1 MKCPEAVCENHDGE
15 RGDCGLHIYLYK
27 LIKNVI
33 MENSTKRFLKKWHA
47 LAAIF
52 FLAAF
57 ATNVQAQNVTI
68 RANNGNMVASR
79 PVGDTDYDI
88 FFKCGGFAS
97 WQHEQLNMVL
107 TVSDFTDL
115 TENNQLANPA
125 NNLFADGTH
134 IQIAKGGGASAYRTL
149 ASVSLPK
156 GYRFTGYS
164 IKFSKPG
171 QTTKQLEDNSQTFNS
186 SNTSATFGETDET
199 FGTYKTSASAARGG
213 AAVTISRQEMSDG
226 EMGNVLY
233 FKLNGTQNDKDR
245 ALITLE
251 SAEFFFTAEENY
263 SPVTPAGSISTPVSA
278 VDVPF
283 TTSKV
288 DFGSIER
295 KEYDGVERYS
305 YSSANVKDLDAK
317 LVLFEAG
324 STKNG
329 EGIDGISGKVVDYKA
344 GSISSSG
351 GYFKLNSGDA
361 NTEKVYYIE
370 TPTYVEVS
378 NGEKV
383 PVGYRI
389 TGAQFAYTMSTGQ
402 TVAYITYK
410 QGNTTYYLNTN
421 GRFENTT
428 TPTEWKVD
436 DDGCIYSGSTY
447 LGFTVSGF
455 INRTYTFGTFSSK
468 PDYPLYV
475 NNTNKRIYGTYRG
488 IMNTYTVYLQ
498 GSTGNASMT
507 TGTSN
512 LASWSVQT
520 VTGDNSYTLL
530 VYDKEGKNPQ
540 EITVD
545 SDNPSGT
552 VSIGGLN
559 NDAVKF
565 GVKGTGY
572 VQATLTLQA
581 LDPYLDRMNVV
592 CQDEVQSSIRMH
604 QTFTASDFSVNGG
617 VFYFYLP
624 KEALGH
630 RVAITFEDLHSKYF
644 DDTYTGGSIT
654 HTSRINFVKSAHYNA
669 FGASNNNIYS
679 NDTEAANATL
689 ERLKVGTVG
698 TQKFKFNN
706 ADEVGTSGGTLQEYS
721 FSLENYAKEGGGFGE
736 MKFTVSND
744 DQELTRYVFTTD
756 ETRYN
761 ISPATA
767 TQHRAYAFYEMEVH
781 VQSFLYEPKVEFK
794 PVYSSTCFEGDKN
807 EAFYGVEITAPDG
820 AGKPGYAS
828 TNKIFEKINAAITA
842 KKDDFGNT
850 DCPADA
856 KHILY
861 LDFSKLLGVYQVADA
876 THSSMDDYSADNAAN
891 CLIFLPKGSSAP
903 NNNVA
908 AQLESGEFK
917 AANNI
922 VLTDKQP
929 FYSPYDILVDGANT
943 AQYKRQITWATQG
956 KNTLQTLLLPFT
968 LKVTN
973 NGVHEEDNGVKF
985 TLNKMKASN
994 CLSIDHAED
1003 ANAENFKAKAYFEPI
1018 TDEASSA
1025 NVPYMVEVTSAPT
1038 GEDKDYPFTITQ
1050 RGATIKATTS
1060 MDKDN
1065 YLFKGETASG
1075 TINGASYSFQNQG
1088 SYSGKELTAADGYF
1102 YYAGGM
1108 YLNSKN
1114 IRPEVSKKLLM
1125 YPFRAYYSYT
1135 GGGSAKMGFMEIV
1148 FGENETS
1155 GIDALARESVAIDEN
1170 APVYD
1175 LQGRMIAPSMKAL
1188 AGQKLARGM
1197 YVVNGVKIIVK

>member
-1 MKCPEAVCENHDGE
+1 MEKTK
-15 RGDCGLHIYLYK
+15 K
-27 LIKNVI
+27 LI
-33 MENSTKRFLKKWHA
+33 SKKWRA

-57 ATNVQAQNVTI
+57 ASNVQAQNVTI

-107 TVSDFTDL
+107 TVSDFTNL
-115 TENNQLANPA
+115 TENYQLANPA

-171 QTTKQLEDNSQTFNS
+171 ETTKQLEDNSQTFNS

-213 AAVTISRQEMSDG
+213 TAVTISRQEMSDG

-475 NNTNKRIYGTYRG
+475 NNTNNRIYGTYRG
-488 IMNTYTVYLQ
+488 MMNTYTVYLH
-498 GSTGNASMT
+498 GSTGDASVAT
-507 TGTSN
+507 NQSN
-512 LASWSVQT
+512 LALWSVQT

-592 CQDEVQSSIRMH
+592 CQDEVQTSIRMH

-624 KEALGH
+624 KEAIGH
-630 RVAITFEDLHSKYF
+630 SVAITFEDLHSKYF

-669 FGASNNNIYS
+669 FGTSNNNLYT
-679 NDTEAANATL
+679 NYAEAANATL

-698 TQKFKFNN
+698 TKKFKFNN
-706 ADEVGTSGGTLQEYS
+706 AEDVGTSGGTLEEYS
-721 FSLENYAKEGGGFGE
+721 FSLENYTAEGGAFTD
-736 MKFTVSND
+736 MKFTVSNA
-744 DQELTRYVFTTD
+744 DQHLVRYVFTTD

-828 TNKIFEKINAAITA
+828 TNKIFEKIEAAITA

-968 LKVTN
+968 LRVT

-1003 ANAENFKAKAYFEPI
+1003 ANAENFKAKAYFDAIDSE
-1018 TDEASSA
+1018 TSEA

-1050 RGATIKATTS
+1050 RGATIKATTG
-1060 MDKDN
+1060 MDAD
-1065 YLFKGETASG
+1065 YLFKGETATG
-1075 TINGASYSFQNQG
+1075 TINSASYSFQNQG

-1114 IRPEVSKKLLM
+1114 IRPEVSTKLLM

-1135 GGGSAKMGFMEIV
+1135 GGSGAKMGFMEIV
-1148 FGENETS
+1148 FGENETT

-1188 AGQKLARGM
+1188 AGKKLARGM

>member
-1 MKCPEAVCENHDGE
+1 M
-15 RGDCGLHIYLYK
+15 
-27 LIKNVI
+27 I
-33 MENSTKRFLKKWHA
+33 MENSTKRILKKWHA
-47 LAAIF
+47 LVAIF

-57 ATNVQAQNVTI
+57 ATNLQAQNVTI
-68 RANNGNMVASR
+68 KATNGSMVASR
-79 PVGDTDYDI
+79 PTGTTDYDI
-88 FFKCGGFAS
+88 FFRCGGFAS

-107 TVSDFTDL
+107 TVSDFTTL
-115 TENNQLANPA
+115 TENDQLANPA
-125 NNLFADGTH
+125 NNLFSDGTH
-134 IQIAKGGGASAYRTL
+134 IQIAKGGGNTAYRTL

-164 IKFSKPG
+164 IKFSKPS
-171 QTTKQLEDNSQTFNS
+171 QTTKQLEGNSQTFNA

-199 FGTYKTSASAARGG
+199 FGNYKTSASAARGG
-213 AAVTISRQEMSDG
+213 SGVTISRQEMSEG

-233 FKLNGTQNDKDR
+233 FKLNGSRNDEDR
-245 ALITLE
+245 MLITLE
-251 SAEFFFTAEENY
+251 SAEFFFTAEEDY
-263 SPVTPAGSISTPVSA
+263 SPVTPAGSIPSPVSA
-278 VDVPF
+278 IDVPF

-295 KEYDGVERYS
+295 KQYDGVWRYS
-305 YSSANVKDLDAK
+305 YSSSNVSDLDAK
-317 LVLFEAG
+317 LTLFESG
-324 STKNG
+324 SIKDGT
-329 EGIDGISGKVVDYKA
+329 GIDGISGKVVDYKA

-351 GYFKLNSGDA
+351 GYFKLGSGNA
-361 NTEKVYYIE
+361 NTEQVYFIE

-389 TGAQFAYTMSTGQ
+389 TGAQFAYTLGTAE
-402 TVAYITYK
+402 TVSYITFR
-410 QGNTTYYLNTN
+410 QGNTTYYLNTS
-421 GRFENTT
+421 GQFENTT
-428 TPTEWKVD
+428 NPTEWTVD
-436 DDGCIYSGSTY
+436 ADGCIHSGSTY
-447 LGFTVSGF
+447 LGFTVSG
-455 INRTYTFGTFSSK
+455 IGWGRTYTFGTFSSK
-468 PDYPLYV
+468 PSYPLYV
-475 NNTNKRIYGTYRG
+475 NNTNNRIYGTYSSG
-488 IMNTYTVYLQ
+488 WSTTTVYLQ
-498 GSTGNASMT
+498 GSTSNASMT
-507 TGTSN
+507 TGTSS
-512 LASWSVQT
+512 LASWSVQS

-530 VYDKEGKNPQ
+530 VYDKAGANPQ
-540 EITVD
+540 EITVN
-545 SDNPSGT
+545 SSNPSGT

-572 VQATLTLQA
+572 IQATLTLQA
-581 LDPYLDRMNVV
+581 LDPYLDRMEVV
-592 CQDEVQSSIRMH
+592 CQDEVQTSIRMN

-624 KEALGH
+624 TDALGH
-630 RVAITFEDLHSKYF
+630 SVAITFENLKSKYF
-644 DDTYTGGSIT
+644 DESYTGGSPT
-654 HTSRINFVKSAHYNA
+654 HTSRINFVKSLHYNA

-679 NDTEAANATL
+679 NYSEAANATL

-698 TQKFKFNN
+698 TKKFKFNN
-706 ADEVGTSGGTLQEYS
+706 ADEVGTDGGTLEEYS
-721 FSLENYAKEGGGFGE
+721 FSLENYTAEGGSFDE
-736 MKFTVSND
+736 MKFVVSSS
-744 DQELTRYVFTTD
+744 DQNLTRYVFTTD

-767 TQHRAYAFYEMEVH
+767 TQHRSYAFYEMEVH
-781 VQSFLYEPKVEFK
+781 VQSFTYDPKVKFI
-794 PVYSSTCFEGDKN
+794 PVYSSTCYEGDKN
-807 EAFYGVEITAPDG
+807 DAFYGVEVTAKDG
-820 AGKPGYAS
+820 NNKDGYAS
-828 TNKIFEKINAAITA
+828 TNKIFEHIATAITN

-850 DCPADA
+850 DVPQGEDA
-856 KHILY
+856 MKKILY

-876 THSSMDDYSADNAAN
+876 THSTMEDYSASNAAN
-891 CLIFLPKGSSAP
+891 CMIFLPKGSSAP

-908 AQLESGEFK
+908 YKLESGEFK

-943 AQYKRQITWATQG
+943 AQYKRQITWASQG

-968 LKVTN
+968 LRVT

-985 TLNKMKASN
+985 TLNKMTASN

-1003 ANAENFKAKAYFEPI
+1003 ANAENFKSKAYFTAIDGE
-1018 TDEASSA
+1018 TSEA
-1025 NVPYMVEVTSAPT
+1025 NVPYMVEVIAKPT
-1038 GEDKDYPFTITQ
+1038 GEDANYPFTITQ
-1050 RGATIKATTS
+1050 RGATIKATSS
-1060 MDKDN
+1060 MDAN

-1075 TINGASYSFQNQG
+1075 TINSAKYTFQNQG

-1114 IRPEVSKKLLM
+1114 IRPEVSTKLLM

-1148 FGENETS
+1148 FGENETT

>member
-1 MKCPEAVCENHDGE
+1 
-15 RGDCGLHIYLYK
+15 
-27 LIKNVI
+27 
-33 MENSTKRFLKKWHA
+33 MENSTKRILKKWHA
-47 LAAIF
+47 LVAIF

-57 ATNVQAQNVTI
+57 ASNVQAQNVTI

-79 PVGDTDYDI
+79 PTGTSDYDI

-125 NNLFADGTH
+125 NNLFSDGTH
-134 IQIAKGGGASAYRTL
+134 IQIAKGGGQNAYRTL

-164 IKFSKPG
+164 IKFSKPS
-171 QTTKQLEDNSQTFNS
+171 QTTKQLEGNSQTFNA

-199 FGTYKTSASAARGG
+199 FGNYKTSAAAARGG
-213 AAVTISRQEMSDG
+213 AAVTISRQEMSEG

-233 FKLNGTQNDKDR
+233 FKLNGSRSDEDR
-245 ALITLE
+245 MLITLE
-251 SAEFFFTAEENY
+251 SAEFFFTAEEDY
-263 SPVTPAGSISTPVSA
+263 SPVTPAGSIPSPVSA

-295 KEYDGVERYS
+295 KQYDGVYRYS

-428 TPTEWKVD
+428 TPTEWVVD

-447 LGFTVSGF
+447 LGFTVSGV

-475 NNTNKRIYGTYRG
+475 NNTNNRIYGTYRG

-592 CQDEVQSSIRMH
+592 CQDEVESSIRMH

-630 RVAITFEDLHSKYF
+630 SVAITFEDLHSKYF

-679 NDTEAANATL
+679 NDAEAANATL

-842 KKDDFGNT
+842 KKDDFGHT

-968 LKVTN
+968 LRVT

-1003 ANAENFKAKAYFEPI
+1003 ANAENFKAKAYFDAIDSE
-1018 TDEASSA
+1018 TSEA

-1060 MDKDN
+1060 MDAN

-1075 TINGASYSFQNQG
+1075 TINSAKYTFQNQG

-1114 IRPEVSKKLLM
+1114 IRPDVSTKLLM

-1135 GGGSAKMGFMEIV
+1135 GGSGAKMGFMEIV

-1188 AGQKLARGM
+1188 AGKKLARGM

>member
-1 MKCPEAVCENHDGE
+1 MEKTK
-15 RGDCGLHIYLYK
+15 K
-27 LIKNVI
+27 LF
-33 MENSTKRFLKKWHA
+33 SKKWRA

-57 ATNVQAQNVTI
+57 ATSVQAQNVTI

-107 TVSDFTDL
+107 TVSDFTNL
-115 TENNQLANPA
+115 TENYQLANPA

-171 QTTKQLEDNSQTFNS
+171 ETTKQLEDNSQTFNS

-213 AAVTISRQEMSDG
+213 TAVTISRQEMSDG

-475 NNTNKRIYGTYRG
+475 NNTNNRIYGTYRG
-488 IMNTYTVYLQ
+488 MMNTYTVYLH
-498 GSTGNASMT
+498 GSTGDASVAT
-507 TGTSN
+507 NQSN
-512 LASWSVQT
+512 LALWSVQT

-592 CQDEVQSSIRMH
+592 CQDEVQTSIRMH

-624 KEALGH
+624 KEAIGH
-630 RVAITFEDLHSKYF
+630 SVAITFEDLHSKYF

-669 FGASNNNIYS
+669 FGTSNNNLYT
-679 NDTEAANATL
+679 NYAEAANATL

-698 TQKFKFNN
+698 TKKFKFNN
-706 ADEVGTSGGTLQEYS
+706 AEDVGTSGGTLEEYS
-721 FSLENYAKEGGGFGE
+721 FSLENYTAEGGAFTD
-736 MKFTVSND
+736 MKFTVSNA
-744 DQELTRYVFTTD
+744 DQHLVRYVFTTD

-828 TNKIFEKINAAITA
+828 TNKIFEKIEAAITA

-968 LKVTN
+968 LRVT

-1018 TDEASSA
+1018 ADEASSA

-1038 GEDKDYPFTITQ
+1038 GEDKDYPFTVTQ
-1050 RGATIKATTS
+1050 RGATIKATTG
-1060 MDKDN
+1060 MDAN

-1075 TINGASYSFQNQG
+1075 SINGASYSFQNQG

-1114 IRPEVSKKLLM
+1114 IRPEVSTKLLM

-1135 GGGSAKMGFMEIV
+1135 GGSGAKMGFMEIV
-1148 FGENETS
+1148 FGENETT

-1188 AGQKLARGM
+1188 AGKKLARGM

>member
-1 MKCPEAVCENHDGE
+1 MEKTK
-15 RGDCGLHIYLYK
+15 K
-27 LIKNVI
+27 LF
-33 MENSTKRFLKKWHA
+33 SKKWRA

-79 PVGDTDYDI
+79 PVGSDDYDI
-88 FFKCGGFAS
+88 FFRCGGFAS

-213 AAVTISRQEMSDG
+213 TAVTISRQEMSDG

-233 FKLNGTQNDKDR
+233 FKLNGTRSDEDR

-251 SAEFFFTAEENY
+251 SAEFFFTAEEDY
-263 SPVTPAGSISTPVSA
+263 SPVTPAGTISSPVSA

-295 KEYDGVERYS
+295 KQYDGVWRYS

-329 EGIDGISGKVVDYKA
+329 KGIDGISGEVVDYKA

-389 TGAQFAYTMSTGQ
+389 TSAQFAYTLGTAQ
-402 TVAYITYK
+402 TVAYITYR

-447 LGFTVSGF
+447 LGFTVSG
-455 INRTYTFGTFSSK
+455 IVNRTYTFGTFSSK

-475 NNTNKRIYGTYRG
+475 NNTNNRIYGTYRG
-488 IMNTYTVYLQ
+488 IMNTYTVYLH
-498 GSTGNASMT
+498 GSTGAASVAT
-507 TGTSN
+507 STSN

-592 CQDEVQSSIRMH
+592 CQDEVESSIRMH

-630 RVAITFEDLHSKYF
+630 SVAITFEDLHSKYF
-644 DDTYTGGSIT
+644 DESYTGGSIT

-669 FGASNNNIYS
+669 FGTSNNNIYS
-679 NDTEAANATL
+679 NKAEAANATL

-698 TQKFKFNN
+698 TQKFRFNN

-721 FSLENYAKEGGGFGE
+721 FSLENYAKEGGGFTD

-744 DQELTRYVFTTD
+744 DSELTRYVFTTD

-820 AGKPGYAS
+820 DGNPGFAS
-828 TNKIFEKINAAITA
+828 TNVIFAKIDSCINI
-842 KKDDFGNT
+842 KRDDFAHT

-861 LDFSKLLGVYQVADA
+861 LDFSKLAGVYQVADA
-876 THSSMDDYSADNAAN
+876 SHSSMEDFSATNAAN
-891 CLIFLPKGSSAP
+891 CLVFLPKGSSAP

-968 LKVTN
+968 LRVT

-1003 ANAENFKAKAYFEPI
+1003 ANAENFKAKAYFDAIDSE
-1018 TDEASSA
+1018 TSEA

-1075 TINGASYSFQNQG
+1075 SINGASYSFQNQG
-1088 SYSGKELTAADGYF
+1088 SYSGKELKASDGYF

-1108 YLNSKN
+1108 FLNSKN
-1114 IRPEVSKKLLM
+1114 IRADLGNKLYV
-1125 YPFRAYYSYT
+1125 YPFRAYYSYNAS
-1135 GGGSAKMGFMEIV
+1135 GGAKQMGYMEII
-1148 FGENETS
+1148 FGENETT
-1155 GIDALARESVAIDEN
+1155 GIDAFETAPAEVDMD

-1175 LQGRMIAPSMKAL
+1175 MTGRMIAPAMRNL
-1188 AGQKLARGM
+1188 AGKKLPRGM

>member
-1 MKCPEAVCENHDGE
+1 
-15 RGDCGLHIYLYK
+15 
-27 LIKNVI
+27 
-33 MENSTKRFLKKWHA
+33 
-47 LAAIF
+47 
-52 FLAAF
+52 
-57 ATNVQAQNVTI
+57 
-68 RANNGNMVASR
+68 
-79 PVGDTDYDI
+79 
-88 FFKCGGFAS
+88 
-97 WQHEQLNMVL
+97 MVL
-107 TVSDFTDL
+107 TVSDYTTL
-115 TENNQLANPA
+115 TENDQLSNPA
-125 NNLFADGTH
+125 NNLFSDGAH
-134 IQIAKGGGASAYRTL
+134 IQIAKGGGNEAYRTL

-164 IKFSKPG
+164 IKFSKPS
-171 QTTKQLEDNSQTFNS
+171 QLSKTLSGNSQTFNS

-199 FGTYKTSASAARGG
+199 FGTYKTSASATRGG
-213 AAVTISRQEMSDG
+213 SAVTISRQEMSEG

-233 FKLNGTQNDKDR
+233 FKLNGTRNDQDR

-263 SPVTPAGSISTPVSA
+263 SPVTPAGTISSPVSA

-288 DFGSIER
+288 DFGEIEN
-295 KEYDGVERYS
+295 KQYDGVYRYS
-305 YSSANVKDLDAK
+305 YSSSNVKDLDAN
-317 LVLFEAG
+317 LTLFEAG
-324 STKNG
+324 SVKDG
-329 EGIDGISGKVVDYKA
+329 KGIDGISGRVVDYKA
-344 GSISSSG
+344 GTISSAG
-351 GYFKLNSGDA
+351 GYFKLGSGDA
-361 NTEKVYYIE
+361 NTEQVYFIE

-389 TGAQFAYTMSTGQ
+389 TSAQFAYSTSTG
-402 TVAYITYK
+402 TAAYITYQ
-410 QGNTTYYLNTN
+410 QGNTTYYLNTS

-428 TPTEWKVD
+428 TPTVWNVD
-436 DDGCIYSGSTY
+436 DDGCVYSGSTY
-447 LGFTVSGF
+447 LGFTVSGVV
-455 INRTYTFGTFSSK
+455 NRTYTFGTFASK
-468 PDYPLYV
+468 PSYPLYV
-475 NNTNKRIYGTYRG
+475 NNTNNRIYGTYRG
-488 IMNTYTVYLQ
+488 MLNTYTVYLQ
-498 GSTGNASMT
+498 GSTGNASVT
-507 TGTSN
+507 TGTRN

-520 VTGDNSYTLL
+520 VSGDNSYTLL

-545 SDNPSGT
+545 SDNTSGT

-572 VQATLTLQA
+572 IQATLTLQA

-592 CQDEVQSSIRMH
+592 CQDEAEISIRMH

-617 VFYFYLP
+617 KFYFYLP
-624 KEALGH
+624 TDAVGH
-630 RVAITFEDLHSKYF
+630 SVAITFEDLKSKYF
-644 DDTYTGGSIT
+644 DESYTGGSVT

-669 FGASNNNIYS
+669 FGETNNNLYT
-679 NDTEAANATL
+679 NYAEAANAQL

-698 TQKFKFNN
+698 TQKFRFNN
-706 ADEVGTSGGTLQEYS
+706 ADEVGTNGGTLEEYS
-721 FSLENYAKEGGGFGE
+721 FSLENYDAEGGEFEE
-736 MKFTVSND
+736 MKFTVSD
-744 DQELTRYVFTTD
+744 SDQNRVGYVFTTD

-767 TQHRAYAFYEMEVH
+767 TQHRSYAFYEMEVH
-781 VQSFLYEPKVEFK
+781 VQSFTYEPKVEFK
-794 PVYSSTCFEGDKN
+794 PIYSTTCFEGDKN
-807 EAFYGVEITAPDG
+807 EAFYGLEITATDG
-820 AGKPGYAS
+820 AGNAGYAS
-828 TNKIFEKINAAITA
+828 TNKIFEKIEAAIKA

-861 LDFSKLLGVYQVADA
+861 LDFSKLLGVYQVADDSHA
-876 THSSMDDYSADNAAN
+876 TMEDFAETNAAN
-891 CLIFLPKGSSAP
+891 CLIFLPVGASAP

-908 AQLESGEFK
+908 YKLESGEFK
-917 AANNI
+917 SANNI

-968 LKVTN
+968 LRV
-973 NGVHEEDNGVKF
+973 NGGLHEEDNGVKF
-985 TLNKMKASN
+985 TLNKMTAGN

-1003 ANAENFKAKAYFEPI
+1003 ANAENFKAKAYFTAIDTE
-1018 TDEASSA
+1018 TSEA
-1025 NVPYMVEVTSAPT
+1025 NVPYMVEVTSQPT
-1038 GEDKDYPFTITQ
+1038 GEDANCPFTITQ

-1060 MDKDN
+1060 MDAD
-1065 YLFKGETASG
+1065 YLFKGETATG
-1075 TINGASYSFQNQG
+1075 TINNASYSFQNQG

-1114 IRPEVSKKLLM
+1114 IRPEVSTKLLM

-1155 GIDALARESVAIDEN
+1155 GIDALAKESVAIDEN

-1175 LQGRMIAPSMKAL
+1175 MQGRMIASSMKSL
-1188 AGQKLARGM
+1188 AGKKLARGM

>member
-1 MKCPEAVCENHDGE
+1 MEKTK
-15 RGDCGLHIYLYK
+15 K
-27 LIKNVI
+27 LF
-33 MENSTKRFLKKWHA
+33 SKKWRA

-57 ATNVQAQNVTI
+57 ATSVQAQNVTI

-79 PVGDTDYDI
+79 PVGSTDYDT

-107 TVSDFTDL
+107 TVSDATTL
-115 TENNQLANPA
+115 TANDQLANPA

-134 IQIAKGGGASAYRTL
+134 IQIAKGYESYPICY

-171 QTTKQLEDNSQTFNS
+171 QTTKTLGS
-186 SNTSATFGETDET
+186 SSINFNTSNAASTFGETDKN
-199 FGTYKTSASAARGG
+199 FNYITSPGDTTNATVNRGSNAKIAR
-213 AAVTISRQEMSDG
+213 SEKEDG

-233 FKLNGTQNDKDR
+233 FKLQNPDNGR

-288 DFGSIER
+288 DFGNISYELYNGTR
-295 KEYDGVERYS
+295 RYS
-305 YSSANVKDLDAK
+305 YSSANVKDLEAK
-317 LVLFEAG
+317 FTLFEAG
-324 STKNG
+324 SVKAG
-329 EGIDGISGKVVDYKA
+329 SGIDGVSGNVVDYKA
-344 GSISSSG
+344 GTISSAG
-351 GYFKLNSGDA
+351 GYFKLGSGNDSD
-361 NTEKVYYIE
+361 TLVYFIE

-378 NGEKV
+378 NGQKV

-389 TGAQFAYTMSTGQ
+389 IGAQFDYTRGGGSSTVTKTYIAYATG
-402 TVAYITYK
+402 
-410 QGNTTYYLNTN
+410 GNTYYLNTS
-421 GRFENTT
+421 GQFVTGT
-428 TPTEWKVD
+428 KTEWNVD
-436 DDGCIYSGSTY
+436 ADGCVYSGNTY
-447 LGFTVSGF
+447 LGYTVETDWFGD
-455 INRTYTFGTFSSK
+455 RTYTFSTFSGK
-468 PDYPLYV
+468 PANPLYV
-475 NNTNKRIYGTYRG
+475 DDNDRIYSNYTYSDDWGR
-488 IMNTYTVYLQ
+488 TRTETVYLRYSSGAAQ
-498 GSTGNASMT
+498 VS
-507 TGTSN
+507 TSN
-512 LASWSVQT
+512 NNRATWTSETST
-520 VTGDNSYTLL
+520 VVLEESDFTLY

-540 EITVD
+540 EIPVNED
-545 SDNPSGT
+545 HPSGK
-552 VSIGGLN
+552 VYLGGLN

-581 LDPYLDRMNVV
+581 LDPYLNRMNVV
-592 CQDEVQSSIRMH
+592 CQDEVQTSIRMH
-604 QTFTASDFSVNGG
+604 QTFTATDFSVNGG

-630 RVAITFEDLHSKYF
+630 SVAITFEDLHSKYF

-679 NDTEAANATL
+679 NYAEAANATL

-698 TQKFKFNN
+698 TKKFRFNN
-706 ADEVGTSGGTLQEYS
+706 ADVVGTSGGTLEEYS
-721 FSLENYAKEGGGFGE
+721 FSLENYAKEGGGFDE
-736 MKFTVSND
+736 MKFTVSNT
-744 DQELTRYVFTTD
+744 DQKLTRYVFTTD

-781 VQSFLYEPKVEFK
+781 VQSFLYEPKVKFK

-828 TNKIFEKINAAITA
+828 TNKIFEKIEAAITA
-842 KKDDFGNT
+842 KKDDFENT

-973 NGVHEEDNGVKF
+973 GVHEEDNGVKF
-985 TLNKMKASN
+985 TLNKMVKNN
-994 CLSIDHAED
+994 CLSIDHAEY

-1018 TDEASSA
+1018 ADEASSA

-1050 RGATIKATTS
+1050 RGATIKATTG
-1060 MDKDN
+1060 MDAD
-1065 YLFKGETASG
+1065 YLFKDKEEEDEPPTG

-1148 FGENETS
+1148 FGENETTA
-1155 GIDALARESVAIDEN
+1155 IDALARESVAIDEN

-1188 AGQKLARGM
+1188 AGKKLARGM

>member
-1 MKCPEAVCENHDGE
+1 
-15 RGDCGLHIYLYK
+15 
-27 LIKNVI
+27 

>member
-1 MKCPEAVCENHDGE
+1 MEKTK
-15 RGDCGLHIYLYK
+15 K
-27 LIKNVI
+27 LI
-33 MENSTKRFLKKWHA
+33 SKKWRA

-79 PVGDTDYDI
+79 PTGTSDYDI

-107 TVSDFTDL
+107 TVSDFTTL
-115 TENNQLANPA
+115 TENDQLANPA
-125 NNLFADGTH
+125 NNLFSDGTH
-134 IQIAKGGGASAYRTL
+134 IQIAKGGGQNAYRTL

-164 IKFSKPG
+164 IKFSKPS
-171 QTTKQLEDNSQTFNS
+171 QTTKQLEGNSQTFNA

-199 FGTYKTSASAARGG
+199 FGNYKTSAAAARGG
-213 AAVTISRQEMSDG
+213 AAVTISRQEMSEG

-233 FKLNGTQNDKDR
+233 FKLNGSRSDEDR
-245 ALITLE
+245 MLITLE
-251 SAEFFFTAEENY
+251 SAEFFFTAEEDY
-263 SPVTPAGSISTPVSA
+263 SPVTPAGTISSPVSA

-295 KEYDGVERYS
+295 KQYDGVYRYS

-317 LVLFEAG
+317 LVLFEAE

-329 EGIDGISGKVVDYKA
+329 EGIDGISGEVVDYKA

-475 NNTNKRIYGTYRG
+475 NNTNNRIYGTYRG
-488 IMNTYTVYLQ
+488 MMNTYTVYLH
-498 GSTGNASMT
+498 GSTGDASVAT
-507 TGTSN
+507 NQSN
-512 LASWSVQT
+512 LALWSVQT

-592 CQDEVQSSIRMH
+592 CQDEVQTSIRMH

-669 FGASNNNIYS
+669 FGTSNNNLYT
-679 NDTEAANATL
+679 NYAEAANATL

-698 TQKFKFNN
+698 TKKFKFNN
-706 ADEVGTSGGTLQEYS
+706 AEDVGTSGGTLEEYS
-721 FSLENYAKEGGGFGE
+721 FSLENYTAEGGAFTD
-736 MKFTVSND
+736 MKFTVSNA
-744 DQELTRYVFTTD
+744 DQHLVRYVFTTD

-828 TNKIFEKINAAITA
+828 TNKIFEKIEAAITA

-968 LKVTN
+968 LRVT

-1025 NVPYMVEVTSAPT
+1025 NVPYMVDVTSAPT

-1075 TINGASYSFQNQG
+1075 SINGASYSFQNQG
-1088 SYSGKELTAADGYF
+1088 SYSGKELKASDGYF

-1108 YLNSKN
+1108 FLNSKN
-1114 IRPEVSKKLLM
+1114 IRADLGNKLYV
-1125 YPFRAYYSYT
+1125 YPFRAYYSYNAS
-1135 GGGSAKMGFMEIV
+1135 GGAKQMGYMEII
-1148 FGENETS
+1148 FGENETT
-1155 GIDALARESVAIDEN
+1155 GIDAFETAPAEVDMD

-1175 LQGRMIAPSMKAL
+1175 MTGRMIAPAMRNL
-1188 AGQKLARGM
+1188 AGKKLPRGM

>member
-1 MKCPEAVCENHDGE
+1 
-15 RGDCGLHIYLYK
+15 
-27 LIKNVI
+27 
-33 MENSTKRFLKKWHA
+33 
-47 LAAIF
+47 
-52 FLAAF
+52 
-57 ATNVQAQNVTI
+57 
-68 RANNGNMVASR
+68 
-79 PVGDTDYDI
+79 
-88 FFKCGGFAS
+88 
-97 WQHEQLNMVL
+97 
-107 TVSDFTDL
+107 
-115 TENNQLANPA
+115 
-125 NNLFADGTH
+125 
-134 IQIAKGGGASAYRTL
+134 
-149 ASVSLPK
+149 
-156 GYRFTGYS
+156 
-164 IKFSKPG
+164 
-171 QTTKQLEDNSQTFNS
+171 
-186 SNTSATFGETDET
+186 
-199 FGTYKTSASAARGG
+199 
-213 AAVTISRQEMSDG
+213 
-226 EMGNVLY
+226 
-233 FKLNGTQNDKDR
+233 
-245 ALITLE
+245 
-251 SAEFFFTAEENY
+251 
-263 SPVTPAGSISTPVSA
+263 
-278 VDVPF
+278 
-283 TTSKV
+283 
-288 DFGSIER
+288 
-295 KEYDGVERYS
+295 
-305 YSSANVKDLDAK
+305 
-317 LVLFEAG
+317 
-324 STKNG
+324 
-329 EGIDGISGKVVDYKA
+329 
-344 GSISSSG
+344 
-351 GYFKLNSGDA
+351 
-361 NTEKVYYIE
+361 
-370 TPTYVEVS
+370 
-378 NGEKV
+378 
-383 PVGYRI
+383 
-389 TGAQFAYTMSTGQ
+389 
-402 TVAYITYK
+402 
-410 QGNTTYYLNTN
+410 
-421 GRFENTT
+421 
-428 TPTEWKVD
+428 
-436 DDGCIYSGSTY
+436 
-447 LGFTVSGF
+447 
-455 INRTYTFGTFSSK
+455 
-468 PDYPLYV
+468 
-475 NNTNKRIYGTYRG
+475 
-488 IMNTYTVYLQ
+488 
-498 GSTGNASMT
+498 
-507 TGTSN
+507 
-512 LASWSVQT
+512 
-520 VTGDNSYTLL
+520 
-530 VYDKEGKNPQ
+530 
-540 EITVD
+540 
-545 SDNPSGT
+545 
-552 VSIGGLN
+552 
-559 NDAVKF
+559 
-565 GVKGTGY
+565 
-572 VQATLTLQA
+572 
-581 LDPYLDRMNVV
+581 
-592 CQDEVQSSIRMH
+592 
-604 QTFTASDFSVNGG
+604 
-617 VFYFYLP
+617 
-624 KEALGH
+624 
-630 RVAITFEDLHSKYF
+630 
-644 DDTYTGGSIT
+644 
-654 HTSRINFVKSAHYNA
+654 
-669 FGASNNNIYS
+669 
-679 NDTEAANATL
+679 L

-721 FSLENYAKEGGGFGE
+721 FSLENYEDEGGDFGE
-736 MKFTVSND
+736 MKFTVSTT
-744 DQELTRYVFTTD
+744 DQPLTRYVFTTD

-973 NGVHEEDNGVKF
+973 GVHEEDNGVKF

-1018 TDEASSA
+1018 ADEASSA

-1050 RGATIKATTS
+1050 RGATIKATTG
-1060 MDKDN
+1060 MDAN

-1075 TINGASYSFQNQG
+1075 SINGASYSFQNQG

-1114 IRPEVSKKLLM
+1114 IRPDVSTKLLM

-1135 GGGSAKMGFMEIV
+1135 GGSGAKMGFMEIV
-1148 FGENETS
+1148 FGENETTA
-1155 GIDALARESVAIDEN
+1155 IDALARESVAIDEN

-1188 AGQKLARGM
+1188 AGKKLARGM

>member
-1 MKCPEAVCENHDGE
+1 M
-15 RGDCGLHIYLYK
+15 
-27 LIKNVI
+27 I
-33 MENSTKRFLKKWHA
+33 MENSTKRILKKWHA
-47 LAAIF
+47 LVAIF
-52 FLAAF
+52 LLAAF
-57 ATNVQAQNVTI
+57 ASNVQAQNVTI

-79 PVGDTDYDI
+79 PTGTSDYDI
-88 FFKCGGFAS
+88 FFNCGGFAS

-107 TVSDFTDL
+107 TVSDVTTL
-115 TENNQLANPA
+115 TANDQLANPA

-134 IQIAKGGGASAYRTL
+134 IQIAKGLGTYNICY

-164 IKFSKPG
+164 IKFSKPE
-171 QTTKQLEDNSQTFNS
+171 QTTKTLGS
-186 SNTSATFGETDET
+186 SSTQFNTSNATSTFGETDKN
-199 FGTYKTSASAARGG
+199 FSYITSPGDTTNATVNRGSNAKIAR
-213 AAVTISRQEMSDG
+213 SEKEDG

-233 FKLNGTQNDKDR
+233 FKLQNPENGR

-288 DFGSIER
+288 DFGNISYELYNGTR
-295 KEYDGVERYS
+295 RYS
-305 YSSANVKDLDAK
+305 YSSANVKDLEAK
-317 LVLFEAG
+317 FVLFEDG
-324 STKNG
+324 SVKDG
-329 EGIDGISGKVVDYKA
+329 EGIDGLSGKVVDYKT
-344 GSISSSG
+344 GSISSAG
-351 GYFKLNSGDA
+351 GYFKLGSGDA
-361 NTEKVYYIE
+361 SKEQAYFIE

-389 TGAQFAYTMSTGQ
+389 IGAQFDYTRGGGSSTV
-402 TVAYITYK
+402 TKYYITYTT
-410 QGNTTYYLNTN
+410 GGTTYYMNTSGN
-421 GRFENTT
+421 FVSGTK
-428 TPTEWKVD
+428 TEWNRD
-436 DDGCIYSGSTY
+436 ADGCVYSGNTY
-447 LGFTVSGF
+447 LGMTVSG
-455 INRTYTFGTFSSK
+455 NGGGRTFTFSTFSSK
-468 PDYPLYV
+468 PTYPLYV
-475 NNTNKRIYGTYRG
+475 NSSNQIYGTY
-488 IMNTYTVYLQ
+488 Q
-498 GSTGNASMT
+498 GTM
-507 TGTSN
+507 
-512 LASWSVQT
+512 
-520 VTGDNSYTLL
+520 NSYTRYLVYDNGEASL
-530 VYDKEGKNPQ
+530 SQYTNYAASWRIEQETTELEESDFKLYVYDKEGKNPQ
-540 EITVD
+540 EITVNED
-545 SDNPSGT
+545 HPSGK
-552 VSIGGLN
+552 VYLGGLN

-581 LDPYLDRMNVV
+581 LDPYLNRMNVV
-592 CQDEVQSSIRMH
+592 CQDEVQTTIRMH

-630 RVAITFEDLHSKYF
+630 SVAITFEDLHSKYF

-654 HTSRINFVKSAHYNA
+654 HTSRINFVKSDHYNA

-679 NDTEAANATL
+679 NYAEAANATL

-721 FSLENYAKEGGGFGE
+721 FSLENYEDEGGDFDE
-736 MKFTVSND
+736 MKFTVSNA
-744 DQELTRYVFTTD
+744 DQKLTRYVFTTD

-820 AGKPGYAS
+820 DGKPGFAS
-828 TNKIFEKINAAITA
+828 TNVIFAKIDSCINI
-842 KKDDFGNT
+842 KRDDFAHT

-861 LDFSKLLGVYQVADA
+861 LDFSKLAGVYQVADA
-876 THSSMDDYSADNAAN
+876 SHSSMEDFSATNAAN

-973 NGVHEEDNGVKF
+973 GVHEEDNGVKF
-985 TLNKMKASN
+985 TLNKMTASN

-1018 TDEASSA
+1018 DDLASSA
-1025 NVPYMVEVTSAPT
+1025 NVPYMVEVISAPT

-1050 RGATIKATTS
+1050 RGATIKATTG
-1060 MDKDN
+1060 MDAN

-1075 TINGASYSFQNQG
+1075 SINGASYSFQNQG

-1188 AGQKLARGM
+1188 AGKKLARGM